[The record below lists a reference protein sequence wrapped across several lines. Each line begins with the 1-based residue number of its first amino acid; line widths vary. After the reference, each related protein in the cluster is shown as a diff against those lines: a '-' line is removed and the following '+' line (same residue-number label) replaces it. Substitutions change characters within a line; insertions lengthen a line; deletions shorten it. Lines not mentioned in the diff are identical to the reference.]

1 MNGRGQVIFLAFM
14 LGVSFFAIGLA
25 IAPAIVS
32 SVVDARSVASCSSA
46 TDISVKIFCS
56 LVDIIAPYVI
66 ATIMGLAGMIVGGR
80 IAR

>member
-1 MNGRGQVIFLAFM
+1 MNDRGQVIFLAFM

-32 SVVDARSVASCSSA
+32 SVASAQTVASCSSA
-46 TDISVKIFCS
+46 TDVQMKIFCN
-56 LVDIIAPYVI
+56 LIDVVAPYTI

-80 IAR
+80 IGR